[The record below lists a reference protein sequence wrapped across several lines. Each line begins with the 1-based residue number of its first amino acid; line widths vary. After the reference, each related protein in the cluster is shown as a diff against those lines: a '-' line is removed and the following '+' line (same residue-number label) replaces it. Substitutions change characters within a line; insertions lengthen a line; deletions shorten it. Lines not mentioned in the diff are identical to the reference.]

1 MNRNQDFINLWS
13 SKYLAFKKDQI
24 DTLLKIS
31 KKQERKV
38 GENGFVFTF
47 ERPSDL
53 SFESLMVING
63 LDEANRKKPVQSDAI
78 QKGISIEYTTPIVRA
93 EDSKKI
99 IISNLNKGAFDFEYE
114 FDVIFFPEE
123 EIDFLLNKVK
133 SPDGGICFYGIASA
147 FQFLSEEETPLIY
160 LNILAFATEDV
171 SIPINTNGQYS
182 FKFGLPCPPAWPS
195 LGLKHKS

>member
-1 MNRNQDFINLWS
+1 MNRNQEFINLWS

-24 DTLLKIS
+24 DKLLKIS

-63 LDEANRKKPVQSDAI
+63 LDDANRKKPVESGAI
-78 QKGISIEYTTPIVRA
+78 EKGISIEYTTPIVRA
-93 EDSKKI
+93 EDSRKI
-99 IISNLNKGAFDFEYE
+99 IISNLNKGAFDFGYE

-123 EIDFLLNKVK
+123 EIEFLLHKFISSN
-133 SPDGGICFYGIASA
+133 GGICFYGITSA
-147 FQFLSEEETPLIY
+147 FQFLTENETPLVY

-171 SIPINTNGQYS
+171 SIPIDVKGHYS
-182 FKFGLPCPPAWPS
+182 FKFGLPCPPAWPP
-195 LGLKHKS
+195 LGLKHKF

>member
-13 SKYLAFKKDQI
+13 SRYLSFKKDQI
-24 DTLLKIS
+24 DKLLKIS
-31 KKQERKV
+31 KKQKRNV

-53 SFESLMVING
+53 SFESLIVING
-63 LDEANRKKPVQSDAI
+63 LDEANRKKPVESDAVE
-78 QKGISIEYTTPIVRA
+78 KGIVIEYTAPIVRA

-123 EIDFLLNKVK
+123 QIDFLLNKVI

-147 FQFLSEEETPLIY
+147 FQFLSEEETPLVY

-171 SIPINTNGQYS
+171 AKPIDVKGHYS
-182 FKFGLPCPPAWPS
+182 FKFGLPCPPAWPPQAI
-195 LGLKHKS
+195 KHKS